1 VTKFLEVLGGKL
13 AERWLGLLLGP
24 SVLLMAVAA
33 VGTTLGQRN
42 WHDVSLLLDRL
53 DRLAEEPALRTAG
66 PLVFVLVGLLACSAA
81 LGLSAVALGALVE
94 RLWLARRPR
103 WCTDLRRRRWDAA
116 QRDFE
121 RALVE
126 AARAEGT
133 ADAAA
138 AAERARGLNSR
149 RNRIGLVPP
158 ARPFWLG
165 DRVTAVDTRVWD
177 AYRLDLVSVWP
188 RIWLLLPEDAR
199 AEIGT
204 ARAQLASAT
213 RLVAW
218 SAGYLLVGVVWWP
231 SVVAGVVTA
240 VVARR
245 RARAAG
251 VAFAELAEAAV
262 DLHGRTLAESLGVA
276 CEGTLTREVGAEITT
291 LLRKHT

>member
-1 VTKFLEVLGGKL
+1 MSKFLEVLGGKL

-24 SVLLMAVAA
+24 SVLLVTVAA

-42 WHDVSLLLDRL
+42 WHDTSLLLDRL
-53 DRLAEEPALRTAG
+53 DHLAAEPALRTAG
-66 PLVFVLVGLLACSAA
+66 PLVFVLAGLLACSAA
-81 LGLSAVALGALVE
+81 LGLSAVALGTLVE

-103 WCTDLRRRRWDAA
+103 CCAELRRRRWDAA
-116 QRDFE
+116 RRDFE

-138 AAERARGLNSR
+138 AAERARELNAR

-158 ARPFWLG
+158 AHPFWLG
-165 DRVTAVDTRVWD
+165 DRITAVDTRVWE

-188 RIWLLLPEDAR
+188 RIWLMLPEDAR

-204 ARAQLASAT
+204 ART
-213 RLVAW
+213 RLAAAARLVVW
-218 SAGYLLVGVVWWP
+218 SAGYLLVGVAWWP
-231 SVVAGVVTA
+231 AAVAGVVTA
-240 VVARR
+240 LVARR
-245 RARAAG
+245 RARVAG

-262 DLHGRTLAESLGVA
+262 DLHGRALAESLGVA
-276 CEGTLTREVGAEITT
+276 CEARLTREIGAEITT